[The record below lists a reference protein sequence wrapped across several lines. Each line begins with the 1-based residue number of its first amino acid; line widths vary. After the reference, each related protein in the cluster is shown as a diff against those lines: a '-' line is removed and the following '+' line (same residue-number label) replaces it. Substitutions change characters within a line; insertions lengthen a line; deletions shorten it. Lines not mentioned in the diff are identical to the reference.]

1 MNSQNYR
8 MPLLQRTFRCQQI
21 RKYSIPKVANMLP
34 QLPKPKQKPIAII
47 NSSLDN
53 IQANQF
59 KPSSIFR
66 IHSNSFCDSVTKM
79 VIKIPLPNKCSINR
93 EHKWLYTDRLNTNDS
108 KSNECLS
115 SHKTELNNYT
125 SIRLPNF
132 RKIFSNPKKHIKFR
146 MRTASQ
152 LSSNSN
158 ILAIH

>member
-1 MNSQNYR
+1 MQSEHYR

-21 RKYSIPKVANMLP
+21 RKYSIPKVVNMLP
-34 QLPKPKQKPIAII
+34 MLPRPKQNVAQIV

-53 IQANQF
+53 IMVNQC

-66 IHSNSFCDSVTKM
+66 IHSNSFCENASKM
-79 VIKIPLPNKCSINR
+79 VIKIPLPNNR
-93 EHKWLYTDRLNTNDS
+93 SMSKDAKWLYTDRLGSKDS
-108 KSNECLS
+108 KSNECMSL
-115 SHKTELNNYT
+115 HKKELNNFT

-132 RKIFSNPKKHIKFR
+132 KKIFSNPKRHIKFR

-158 ILAIH
+158 ILALH